1 MAAHDDEVH
10 LLALGG
16 VHDGLARITLPDE
29 ERDVNAGR
37 ATARHELLRGCLPAA
52 PHLVQSSAET
62 PAGEPEGA
70 KVDHADNEQLGP
82 EIVREVECLE
92 AGFFRSRGEVRG
104 QKDPTDTPA
113 QAGSALFVRFRL
125 GAHVATPGT
134 RCVSMDEWSGGRTDA
149 GSDVRPVDAGR
160 WSRHRRGRARWT
172 ATLSAVTDRTV
183 QRPLSE
189 SPDGEFLVVAAI
201 DALETATRA
210 IAGELDLGRVLQIIV
225 DSVRDL
231 VDARYAALGIVD
243 GGGRIERFI
252 TSGISPEDRE
262 RIGSPPRGN
271 GLLGLI
277 VREARTYRIPDIGLH
292 PDAYGFPD
300 GHPPMRSFLGV
311 PVRTG
316 GQPVGNFY
324 LTDKNGADEFSEQD
338 QRLVEMFAL
347 HAAIAIQNARLHAR
361 VRQLAVL
368 DERLRIGRDLHDGII
383 QSLYAVALSL
393 EDVSDLMAEDPA
405 DASARIDRAI
415 DRLNSSI
422 GEIRTFIVGL
432 GSNAT
437 EIAIGARLAGL
448 ADELLLSS
456 GAPMSLDLDLTDV
469 GEVDARLDAEAAT
482 QLLQMAREALS
493 NAIRHS
499 GAPQARLSVH
509 VIEGDV
515 VLTVE
520 DDGRGFDR
528 TVPPRAGHLGLAN
541 LHDRAVSVGGS
552 LEISSRPG
560 SGTRIIVRLPTSSPE
575 NITQ

>member
-1 MAAHDDEVH
+1 M
-10 LLALGG
+10 
-16 VHDGLARITLPDE
+16 
-29 ERDVNAGR
+29 
-37 ATARHELLRGCLPAA
+37 
-52 PHLVQSSAET
+52 
-62 PAGEPEGA
+62 
-70 KVDHADNEQLGP
+70 
-82 EIVREVECLE
+82 
-92 AGFFRSRGEVRG
+92 
-104 QKDPTDTPA
+104 
-113 QAGSALFVRFRL
+113 
-125 GAHVATPGT
+125 
-134 RCVSMDEWSGGRTDA
+134 
-149 GSDVRPVDAGR
+149 
-160 WSRHRRGRARWT
+160 
-172 ATLSAVTDRTV
+172 TDRTV

-262 RIGSPPRGN
+262 RIGPPPRGH

-292 PDAYGFPD
+292 PDAHGFPD

-528 TVPPRAGHLGLAN
+528 SVPPRAGHLGLAN

>member
-1 MAAHDDEVH
+1 
-10 LLALGG
+10 
-16 VHDGLARITLPDE
+16 
-29 ERDVNAGR
+29 
-37 ATARHELLRGCLPAA
+37 
-52 PHLVQSSAET
+52 
-62 PAGEPEGA
+62 
-70 KVDHADNEQLGP
+70 
-82 EIVREVECLE
+82 
-92 AGFFRSRGEVRG
+92 
-104 QKDPTDTPA
+104 
-113 QAGSALFVRFRL
+113 
-125 GAHVATPGT
+125 
-134 RCVSMDEWSGGRTDA
+134 
-149 GSDVRPVDAGR
+149 
-160 WSRHRRGRARWT
+160 
-172 ATLSAVTDRTV
+172 VTDQTV
-183 QRPLSE
+183 LRPFSE
-189 SPDGEFLVVAAI
+189 SPAGDFSVVAAI

-231 VDARYAALGIVD
+231 VDARYAALGIID
-243 GGGRIERFI
+243 ASGRIERFI
-252 TSGISPEDRE
+252 TSGISREDRE
-262 RIGSPPRGN
+262 RIGSPPRGH

-277 VREARTYRIPDIGLH
+277 IREARAYRIADIGMH
-292 PDAYGFPD
+292 PDAYGFPE

-324 LTDKNGADEFSEQD
+324 LADKNSADEFNERD

-393 EDVSDLMAEDPA
+393 EDVSGLMGEDPA

-415 DRLNSSI
+415 DRLNTSI
-422 GEIRTFIVGL
+422 GEIRTFIMGL
-432 GSNAT
+432 GSDT
-437 EIAIGARLAGL
+437 SEIAIGARLAGL

-469 GEVDARLDAEAAT
+469 GEVDDRLNAEAAT

-499 GAPQARLSVH
+499 GAPQARLSVR
-509 VIEGDV
+509 VAEGEA

-520 DDGRGFDR
+520 DDGCGFDPS
-528 TVPPRAGHLGLAN
+528 VPPRAGHLGLAN

-552 LEISSRPG
+552 LEISSHPG
-560 SGTRIIVRLPTSSPE
+560 AGTRIIVRLPLSSPE
-575 NITQ
+575 NLTQ